1 MTMAWLRNLWRRLVG
16 RPVVQRLPLP
26 ASLTSDAGA
35 RATDEARFV
44 CTMQGDVLL
53 VNGVPAS
60 DAQRDRY
67 ERWLAVHEQ
76 LVVLLCTDEAGVPP
90 AGAVHRGRAFAGTF
104 IFAPSAPEPLR
115 GRSFKIEGTVSINLL
130 PPQD

>member
-1 MTMAWLRNLWRRLVG
+1 MAWLRNLWRRLVG

-35 RATDEARFV
+35 RLDDEARFV

-90 AGAVHRGRAFAGTF
+90 AEAVHRGRAFGGTF
-104 IFAPSAPEPLR
+104 IFTPSAPEPLR
-115 GRSFKIEGTVSINLL
+115 GRSFKIEGTVSISLF

>member
-1 MTMAWLRNLWRRLVG
+1 MTWLRNLWRRLVG
-16 RPVVQRLPLP
+16 RPAVQRLPLP
-26 ASLTSDAGA
+26 APLMSDADA
-35 RATDEARFV
+35 RPTDEARFV

-53 VNGVPAS
+53 INGVPAS

-76 LVVLLCTDEAGVPP
+76 LVMLLCTDEAGAPP
-90 AGAVHRGRAFAGTF
+90 AEVVHRGRAFGGTF
-104 IFAPSAPEPLR
+104 LFTPSAPEPLR
-115 GRSFKIEGTVSINLL
+115 GCSFKIEGTVSISLF

>member
-1 MTMAWLRNLWRRLVG
+1 MTWLRNLWRRLVG
-16 RPVVQRLPLP
+16 RPAVQRLPLP
-26 ASLTSDAGA
+26 APLMSDADA
-35 RATDEARFV
+35 RPTDEARFV

-76 LVVLLCTDEAGVPP
+76 LVMLLCTDEAG
-90 AGAVHRGRAFAGTF
+90 
-104 IFAPSAPEPLR
+104 APLLE
-115 GRSFKIEGTVSINLL
+115 TVAIM
-130 PPQD
+130 